1 MNKSEIIAFMK
12 ANPTCYLAT
21 VEGNAPRVRA
31 IGIYKVS
38 EEEIIIQTNVTKDL
52 NKQLLQNP
60 QIEMLFFNKAAGPDQ
75 IRVRG
80 TAEPLNDPEEVKKAF
95 EARPFLKEAA
105 AQGNGPALF
114 RVKNP
119 QAYVWSAKTNY
130 DPKTFIALYN

>member
-1 MNKSEIIAFMK
+1 MNKTEILAFMN

-31 IGIYKVS
+31 LGIYKVS

-52 NKQLLQNP
+52 NKQMLQNP
-60 QIEMLFFNKAAGPDQ
+60 NIELLFFNKQSGMNQ

-80 TAEPLNDPEEVKKAF
+80 TVEPVKDPAMLKKVL
-95 EARPFLKEAA
+95 EDRPFLKEAT

-114 RVKNP
+114 RVKKP
-119 QAYVWSAKTNY
+119 LAYVWNIETNY
-130 DPKTFIALYN
+130 APKAFVSLY